1 MARRVLS
8 CFLVILLPY
17 VLLAGT
23 VGKIAGI
30 VSDKETGKP
39 LMGVNIVI
47 KETSMGAASGVDGR
61 YFIMNVS
68 PGLYDLEA
76 SYIGYAKMTI
86 QNVRVTVDIT
96 TDMNFEMSS
105 ETIQG
110 QEVIVIAERPLIEV
124 KSTNERRVIRSE
136 DIENLP
142 VRGASD
148 IVGLQTG
155 VVKIGNDLHVR
166 GGRREEVVYYVDGVY
181 QVNDYNRFDRP
192 EAGEVSSTALE
203 EVSYQAGG
211 FDAEYG
217 SATAGLVNMS
227 TRTGTGRYKLHGE
240 VITDEFLSEEKAYL
254 GTYSYGYNIYNLAIG
269 GPITNKIRFY
279 ANGERQFMRD
289 RRTSAGT
296 HPVGTWTGDAN
307 EDGIKNY
314 EEYEWEARGGPL
326 PNNEI
331 GKWMGAGNLI
341 FDYKPINLKVG
352 GNFTYENY
360 REYSLLGGHQRSL
373 MSSEHNPLWKTRT
386 VSTYARMTWTIN
398 PRTLLKVQGS
408 YFQDSYKT
416 GDPQHWEDFMQYGM
430 KELPYDKFLEIYGA
444 NADSSLY
451 GKNEDGW
458 IVVQPQ
464 LYANGSN
471 PRVLNEYAEFFP
483 NGTIWDDY
491 EKNET
496 GYLGINANLKTQV
509 GDHEVNIG
517 GEFRDYTVRYYR
529 IGAPMRLASGY
540 IGNPPLSEDEY
551 DTRKYSSYDEYVEQ
565 YWFLRYKNAYAE
577 NMGYTIDGMDY
588 INESVK
594 DNRDGPRTPKV
605 GGLFI
610 QDKVELRDLVINMGL
625 RYDYISPDNRTFV
638 DNALIVIDS
647 LGQIAETVYFN
658 EDGVYN
664 SYAPTYSVLGEVID
678 SEGRP
683 QLEDSKIHHIISP
696 RLGLAFPV
704 TDRTVFHA
712 QYGKYVQQPQLNR
725 MFLSYLRFAANLEQG
740 NFTISG
746 NPALE
751 PVKTTSYELGFK
763 QQLGMNASIDMTV
776 FYKQLTGYVQVRNV
790 IGARPIIYATYV
802 NGDYGTVKG
811 LSLSF
816 HLRRTGYIQAMVNYT
831 LQYAG
836 GTGSTANGQY
846 RIAWQSGNYPT
857 YVCPLDFDQRHTGNV
872 NIDFRTTEKDLIGK
886 AGINLLFTFGSGR
899 PYTPTKI
906 DSYVF
911 PSISDRPI
919 AAINSGVMPFSYQ
932 LNMKL
937 DKSIGFK
944 GVDLTFFLWIQNLL
958 NTKNVRDVH
967 DGTGLANYDGWFDT
981 DNGKKW
987 LEDPDNN
994 VDVYNMRQNHP
1005 LYYETPRTIRFGV
1018 QFDLG

>member
-1 MARRVLS
+1 
-8 CFLVILLPY
+8 
-17 VLLAGT
+17 
-23 VGKIAGI
+23 
-30 VSDKETGKP
+30 
-39 LMGVNIVI
+39 
-47 KETSMGAASGVDGR
+47 
-61 YFIMNVS
+61 
-68 PGLYDLEA
+68 
-76 SYIGYAKMTI
+76 
-86 QNVRVTVDIT
+86 
-96 TDMNFEMSS
+96 
-105 ETIQG
+105 
-110 QEVIVIAERPLIEV
+110 
-124 KSTNERRVIRSE
+124 
-136 DIENLP
+136 
-142 VRGASD
+142 
-148 IVGLQTG
+148 
-155 VVKIGNDLHVR
+155 
-166 GGRREEVVYYVDGVY
+166 
-181 QVNDYNRFDRP
+181 
-192 EAGEVSSTALE
+192 
-203 EVSYQAGG
+203 
-211 FDAEYG
+211 
-217 SATAGLVNMS
+217 
-227 TRTGTGRYKLHGE
+227 
-240 VITDEFLSEEKAYL
+240 
-254 GTYSYGYNIYNLAIG
+254 
-269 GPITNKIRFY
+269 
-279 ANGERQFMRD
+279 
-289 RRTSAGT
+289 
-296 HPVGTWTGDAN
+296 
-307 EDGIKNY
+307 
-314 EEYEWEARGGPL
+314 
-326 PNNEI
+326 
-331 GKWMGAGNLI
+331 
-341 FDYKPINLKVG
+341 
-352 GNFTYENY
+352 
-360 REYSLLGGHQRSL
+360 
-373 MSSEHNPLWKTRT
+373 
-386 VSTYARMTWTIN
+386 
-398 PRTLLKVQGS
+398 
-408 YFQDSYKT
+408 
-416 GDPQHWEDFMQYGM
+416 
-430 KELPYDKFLEIYGA
+430 
-444 NADSSLY
+444 
-451 GKNEDGW
+451 
-458 IVVQPQ
+458 
-464 LYANGSN
+464 
-471 PRVLNEYAEFFP
+471 
-483 NGTIWDDY
+483 
-491 EKNET
+491 
-496 GYLGINANLKTQV
+496 
-509 GDHEVNIG
+509 
-517 GEFRDYTVRYYR
+517 
-529 IGAPMRLASGY
+529 
-540 IGNPPLSEDEY
+540 
-551 DTRKYSSYDEYVEQ
+551 
-565 YWFLRYKNAYAE
+565 
-577 NMGYTIDGMDY
+577 MGYTIDGMDY

-594 DNRDGPRTPKV
+594 DNRDGPRTPKI

-610 QDKVELRDLVINMGL
+610 QDKIELRDLVLNMGL

-647 LGQIAETVYFN
+647 LGQIAQTVYHN